1 MNFYPLAVDRH
12 SRLIEL
18 KFTLCINPTF
28 IVVVRTSVW
37 KHKFKGWKRRF
48 DRYVLTLHAFNN
60 WSIAFPDS
68 VPFSHLSYQRLVKA
82 ICNTLI
88 QEKGKIKIYLIIRCL
103 KKVICTAV
111 FFGGGDVGGLYLVP
125 LVVCTG
131 RNKANADLLMDKQLH
146 TALSFVELGSGP
158 NFHFCM
164 FSLSGRYSE
173 LHVQYNEAVNTVKE
187 QKELITQLETDLL
200 SVNALPSAFRGQGE
214 VRTNIKFEKKN
225 LTWSSLK
232 NYQEASVTETWW
244 NWKRLS

>member
-1 MNFYPLAVDRH
+1 MH
-12 SRLIEL
+12 LITEAL
-18 KFTLCINPTF
+18 PFLTQFPFPISLIN
-28 IVVVRTSVW
+28 
-37 KHKFKGWKRRF
+37 GW
-48 DRYVLTLHAFNN
+48 
-60 WSIAFPDS
+60 S
-68 VPFSHLSYQRLVKA
+68 KA

-111 FFGGGDVGGLYLVP
+111 SFLGGDVGGLYLVP

-158 NFHFCM
+158 NFYFCM

-214 VRTNIKFEKKN
+214 VRANIKCEKKN
-225 LTWSSLK
+225 LTWLSLK
-232 NYQEASVTETWW
+232 NYQEASVTET
-244 NWKRLS
+244 

>member
-1 MNFYPLAVDRH
+1 MH
-12 SRLIEL
+12 LITEASPFL
-18 KFTLCINPTF
+18 TQFPFLISLIN
-28 IVVVRTSVW
+28 
-37 KHKFKGWKRRF
+37 GW
-48 DRYVLTLHAFNN
+48 
-60 WSIAFPDS
+60 S
-68 VPFSHLSYQRLVKA
+68 KA

-111 FFGGGDVGGLYLVP
+111 SFFGGDLGGLYLVP

-158 NFHFCM
+158 NFYFCM

-214 VRTNIKFEKKN
+214 VRANIKCEKKN

-232 NYQEASVTETWW
+232 NYQEASVTET
-244 NWKRLS
+244 

>member
-1 MNFYPLAVDRH
+1 MH
-12 SRLIEL
+12 LITFL
-18 KFTLCINPTF
+18 TQFPFPISLIN
-28 IVVVRTSVW
+28 
-37 KHKFKGWKRRF
+37 GW
-48 DRYVLTLHAFNN
+48 
-60 WSIAFPDS
+60 S
-68 VPFSHLSYQRLVKA
+68 KA

-88 QEKGKIKIYLIIRCL
+88 QEKGKIKIYLIVRCL

-111 FFGGGDVGGLYLVP
+111 SFFGGHVGGLYLVP

-158 NFHFCM
+158 NFYLCM

-214 VRTNIKFEKKN
+214 VRANIKCEKKN
-225 LTWSSLK
+225 LTWSSFK
-232 NYQEASVTETWW
+232 NYQEASVTET
-244 NWKRLS
+244 